1 MTLYQQ
7 YVLCGYEDGDGESTS
22 DFPDFDPDDPDALAA
37 HLKSIGF

>member
-7 YVLCGYEDGDGESTS
+7 YVLCGYEDEEEKKN

-37 HLKSIGF
+37 YMKSIGF